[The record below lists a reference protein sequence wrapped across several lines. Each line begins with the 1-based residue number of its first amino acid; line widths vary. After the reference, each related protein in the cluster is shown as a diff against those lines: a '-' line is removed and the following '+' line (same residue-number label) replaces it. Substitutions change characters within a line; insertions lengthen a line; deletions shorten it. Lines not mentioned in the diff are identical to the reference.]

1 MGSTYKADAVV
12 VGGGLAGLTA
22 ALELL
27 DSGRSVVLLEGGPES
42 KLGGLARVSFGG
54 VFIVGSP
61 EQRRAR
67 IRDSVD
73 LALRDWLSFGEHGV
87 EDVTN
92 LARFTMRQKLRMVGR
107 AVIRHT
113 FG

>member
-1 MGSTYKADAVV
+1 MGSTYKADAVI

-27 DSGRSVVLLEGGPES
+27 ETGRSVVLLERGSEK
-42 KLGGLARVSFGG
+42 KLGGLARISFGG

-61 EQRRAR
+61 EQRRAG

-73 LALRDWLSFGEHGV
+73 LALRD
-87 EDVTN
+87 
-92 LARFTMRQKLRMVGR
+92 
-107 AVIRHT
+107 
-113 FG
+113 